1 MGRTLFISVDA
12 EGMPYASSRLM
23 MSPKDPLYKELREI
37 MTTVTL
43 WTAEEFNKLGF
54 SRVVVAD
61 SHGQM
66 VNIDPLRLPG
76 YVDLVRGF
84 PRSLMMITGSE
95 GASAA
100 VFLGY
105 HTSPRLGGVL
115 AHTYA
120 GRIVQRVDV
129 YGQNDA
135 TEYLLNTYALGERGV
150 PVIMVAGDEG
160 LRERVEKH
168 TPWAVFLPLKRAAS
182 SLSDISPGWPR
193 IKGMIQEAARKAEE
207 VLRSGK
213 ARPKP
218 PAEPWIRVEL
228 KRPWYAD
235 VAELFPCVRRLDGL
249 TLELTCSS
257 FTENLR
263 LLEGIVIA
271 AYSIG

>member
-1 MGRTLFISVDA
+1 
-12 EGMPYASSRLM
+12 
-23 MSPKDPLYKELREI
+23 
-37 MTTVTL
+37 
-43 WTAEEFNKLGF
+43 
-54 SRVVVAD
+54 
-61 SHGQM
+61 
-66 VNIDPLRLPG
+66 
-76 YVDLVRGF
+76 
-84 PRSLMMITGSE
+84 
-95 GASAA
+95 
-100 VFLGY
+100 
-105 HTSPRLGGVL
+105 
-115 AHTYA
+115 
-120 GRIVQRVDV
+120 
-129 YGQNDA
+129 
-135 TEYLLNTYALGERGV
+135 
-150 PVIMVAGDEG
+150 MVAGDEG